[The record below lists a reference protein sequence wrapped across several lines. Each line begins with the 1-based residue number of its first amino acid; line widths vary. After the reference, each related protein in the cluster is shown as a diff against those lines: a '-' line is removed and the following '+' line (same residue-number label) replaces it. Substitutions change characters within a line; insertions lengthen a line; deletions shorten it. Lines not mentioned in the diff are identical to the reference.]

1 VGFLGFI
8 GGAEFGGY
16 YFFLRRALRELDPGR
31 AIPERVK
38 AAFDTLAEG
47 ELIRTKE
54 GTSFL
59 RTMRLSKTSIRIRN
73 LCSASGSVNCPGR
86 NLARVQVLRICHGTR
101 ASLTGAAR
109 EIADLVK
116 QADEALY
123 SAKSL
128 GQNRFVNW
136 NKMPGRT
143 ESVGLP

>member
-16 YFFLRRALRELDPGR
+16 YFFLRRALRELDPGW

-59 RTMRLSKTSIRIRN
+59 RTMRLSKHLSAFGTS
-73 LCSASGSVNCPGR
+73 
-86 NLARVQVLRICHGTR
+86 ARHQ
-101 ASLTGAAR
+101 
-109 EIADLVK
+109 
-116 QADEALY
+116 
-123 SAKSL
+123 
-128 GQNRFVNW
+128 GQ
-136 NKMPGRT
+136 
-143 ESVGLP
+143 